1 VDGKH
6 AHVVH
11 FALLTP
17 FPGRRIKKEA
27 MVISQALDGQL
38 DGRVS
43 LRGRVGRS
51 GEQEG
56 IVP

>member
-1 VDGKH
+1 
-6 AHVVH
+6 
-11 FALLTP
+11 
-17 FPGRRIKKEA
+17 